1 MQKQSKSHTEGK
13 VRREDGGGNPS
24 ETKRNTWFG
33 SWIFVSGSE
42 RRRCTAPMSLPT
54 SLVLLLHGIL
64 PAPTSASA
72 APFRSETDR
81 EALLELKAVLGQR
94 SSRLS
99 SWNSSASLC
108 LWPGVTCSHRHGG
121 RVSALHLS
129 SAGLAG
135 TIPASVG
142 NLTFLTSIDLSQNK
156 LEGEIPAAVGRLH
169 RLRYLDMSNNS
180 LQSEIPAGLRNCS
193 SLVSIRLGGN
203 QLTGGVPGWLG
214 GLPKLQ
220 GVLLGPNNLTGLIP
234 RSLANLT
241 SSLREINLETNHLAR
256 GHHPRGLR

>member
-1 MQKQSKSHTEGK
+1 
-13 VRREDGGGNPS
+13 
-24 ETKRNTWFG
+24 
-33 SWIFVSGSE
+33 
-42 RRRCTAPMSLPT
+42 MSLPT
-54 SLVLLLHGIL
+54 RLVLLLPLLLLHGIL

-108 LWPGVTCSHRHGG
+108 LWPGVTCSHRYGG
-121 RVSALHLS
+121 RVSALDLS

-220 GVLLGPNNLTGLIP
+220 GVLLGPNNLTGPIP

>member
-1 MQKQSKSHTEGK
+1 
-13 VRREDGGGNPS
+13 
-24 ETKRNTWFG
+24 
-33 SWIFVSGSE
+33 
-42 RRRCTAPMSLPT
+42 MSLPT
-54 SLVLLLHGIL
+54 RLVLLLPLLLLHGIL

>member
-1 MQKQSKSHTEGK
+1 
-13 VRREDGGGNPS
+13 
-24 ETKRNTWFG
+24 
-33 SWIFVSGSE
+33 
-42 RRRCTAPMSLPT
+42 MSLPT
-54 SLVLLLHGIL
+54 RLVLLLPLLLLHGIL

-121 RVSALHLS
+121 RVSALDLS

-156 LEGEIPAAVGRLH
+156 LQGEIPAAVGRLH

-203 QLTGGVPGWLG
+203 QLTGGVPG
-214 GLPKLQ
+214 GLVGLEACQSSKACSWGRTISRGRSP
-220 GVLLGPNNLTGLIP
+220 GRSPISLLP
-234 RSLANLT
+234 
-241 SSLREINLETNHLAR
+241 
-256 GHHPRGLR
+256 